1 MYKNLRNTN
10 AIMTNKKISSSFK
23 NHFLECRASCKSARF
38 KTRVKSSLSR
48 QKLIFPQSGKIEE
61 CERETG
67 LRHRSM
73 KFGEDQMVRVHTCD
87 GMYTHLCGW
96 DKHASSHAKRMR
108 GAWWPRTV
116 HERVTPTERTLA
128 DWGAENRCTSARN
141 SLGLLPMPCR
151 WKVLSVA
158 SFHREERSS
167 NFRPDQSSART
178 NGNEVD
184 RVERWDVLFGV
195 VFFEQRIYLDIFL
208 RWNLR
213 FHTNQS
219 KFRDVM

>member
-73 KFGEDQMVRVHTCD
+73 KFGEDQMVRMHTCD
-87 GMYTHLCGW
+87 GMYTHLCGR

-128 DWGAENRCTSARN
+128 D
-141 SLGLLPMPCR
+141 
-151 WKVLSVA
+151 
-158 SFHREERSS
+158 
-167 NFRPDQSSART
+167 
-178 NGNEVD
+178 
-184 RVERWDVLFGV
+184 
-195 VFFEQRIYLDIFL
+195 
-208 RWNLR
+208 
-213 FHTNQS
+213 
-219 KFRDVM
+219 